1 MFINNKWEL
10 NFFDSLFNELSKINN
25 EHNIA
30 NLIYEISNLYLYDS
44 RDFPY
49 NLLLTYYLL
58 KYTTTLFFKD
68 RDDLFNKFKNLER
81 SLHIKKEKRTLNSEE
96 NILYNIL
103 LEHNEYIDS
112 YVYDIKKFDKT
123 PNIYII
129 LTLLILLDVFKSNNE
144 KLSETDQNNFIDFL
158 LSLLTLLPNYD
169 KNKQQIRGLFIKLF
183 INIDFN
189 KLNECDKLKEF
200 RQFYIRTFQKRLT
213 DRLTERMEQGI
224 REQDELDRLK
234 GGRKPIIKKV
244 VRKY

>member
-200 RQFYIRTFQKRLT
+200 RIYYKDAFQKRLT

-234 GGRKPIIKKV
+234 G
-244 VRKY
+244 